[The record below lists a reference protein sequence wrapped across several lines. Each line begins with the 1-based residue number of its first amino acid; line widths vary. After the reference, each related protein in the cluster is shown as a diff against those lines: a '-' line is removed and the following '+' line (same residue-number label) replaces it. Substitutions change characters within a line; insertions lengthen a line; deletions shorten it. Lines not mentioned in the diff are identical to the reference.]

1 MCRKAIKHES
11 APPVNTNMI
20 VSDEAVFPTST
31 CNDSDYEVI
40 SDTGKAEKNIFP
52 VLGGHQ
58 DRIFHCSFCPRKL
71 ANDTELFLT
80 ASEDGSV
87 GLWELCQAPYQA
99 LPNTLQKLV
108 DNSPVKYGG
117 LLTENG
123 ALTRIES
130 IGDAIYYCRPKLKMQ
145 KRGKAGSTKSIAY
158 VILGNYMAIMM
169 NACVHAGDMVLVQDL
184 LASAGADGNV
194 ILWNLS
200 NFQQQCVLRHGK
212 QEQIYVCNFSQ
223 KMALLC

>member
-1 MCRKAIKHES
+1 MSEAQTPSKQGLNVPKSYKIFES

-31 CNDSDYEVI
+31 CNDSGLRRPYNTDK
-40 SDTGKAEKNIFP
+40 TEKNIFP
-52 VLGGHQ
+52 VLGGHL

-71 ANDTELFLT
+71 ANNTELFFT

-99 LPNTLQKLV
+99 LPSTLQKLV

-123 ALTRIES
+123 TLTRIES
-130 IGDAIYYCRPKLKMQ
+130 IGDAIYYCRPK
-145 KRGKAGSTKSIAY
+145 
-158 VILGNYMAIMM
+158 N
-169 NACVHAGDMVLVQDL
+169 
-184 LASAGADGNV
+184 
-194 ILWNLS
+194 
-200 NFQQQCVLRHGK
+200 
-212 QEQIYVCNFSQ
+212 
-223 KMALLC
+223 